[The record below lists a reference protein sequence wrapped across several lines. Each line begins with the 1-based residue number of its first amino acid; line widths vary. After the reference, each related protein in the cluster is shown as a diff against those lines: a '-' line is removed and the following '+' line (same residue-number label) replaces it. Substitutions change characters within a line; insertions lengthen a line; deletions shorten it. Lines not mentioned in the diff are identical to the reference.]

1 MGHHGTTHGAQNP
14 RAERRLLTVMF
25 CDLVDSTEM
34 SAQLD
39 PEDMRDYLLRYRD
52 ICANAVKDNGGFVA
66 QYLGD
71 GILAY
76 FGYPQAHESDVGN
89 CLRAGQGIIRK
100 LVELKSPPAQ
110 VRVGIATGMVV
121 VGDVIA
127 QHTQERDIAIGPTP
141 NLAARL
147 MKLGDPGEVI
157 LSGATKDLA
166 PDLFEYKELPDKN
179 LKGFDGSTTAWRLV
193 GNAPVRTP
201 SQAIH
206 TRAHKI
212 PFVGR
217 DDELTKLVRLWDQA
231 CSGAGQAVLIT
242 GEAGIGKSRLA
253 HDFCADLKAGAKPP
267 ALVKLYCSNIGRN
280 SPLRPVADDVLTG
293 AKIGSQ
299 MSEAE
304 QAQRVGDYLNQTME
318 ATEPETSDLCNFLSL
333 TTGFSNAVVGDSED
347 RKAQIFNLLERYL
360 CRRTLNQPSVL
371 VVEDLHWSDSTTL
384 ELLEYLLLERIPNL
398 PILVL
403 MMARPE
409 FLPSWPYGAHTST
422 IEVGRFS
429 NAEASAF
436 LDGMEAAE
444 ALPEETRRQVI
455 ERSDAIPLYLEEVC
469 KATRENLHH
478 NGQAK
483 AQSSGS
489 IGTQTI
495 SGVPTSLASSLMARL
510 DRLGTVK
517 EIAQVA
523 SVIGPVF
530 SATALSH
537 LLSISVD
544 ELMPSLEQLNDAEI
558 ILPRQKTAEP
568 SFAFKHALTHEAA
581 YYSVLKRERKR
592 LHVLLAMMLEQEAF
606 GGPDSQPELI
616 ARHYARGGR
625 PRDAIEKWRQAGE
638 LARTLSANSDAI
650 AHYTN
655 GLELLGELPREET
668 TDEIE
673 IDLRT
678 KLALALTAIHGA
690 GSKEVGYNYAKARSL
705 SGYKVDSE
713 DHFPVMVGVWSNS
726 FMGGDLKGAHSVT
739 EEILRIA
746 DRKNEAA
753 YAVEANRAR
762 GMTLF
767 YRGDFNGAQNHIS
780 QTLELH
786 DPEFHH
792 HHALRFG
799 LDPVVCCHAYLSYA
813 QLFLGQK
820 KAAIETS
827 QLAIEEAKRTG
838 HLYSKAFA
846 MAFAALVRVNLEMP
860 KEAAQL
866 AQETIDCARDSEIEF
881 FAKQQLVVK
890 AWAHTMENPN
900 AIDDMTSKVNAF
912 LALHSSI
919 GATRV
924 MCMMAEMNLRHG
936 READAQAMLSRAL
949 ERANEKGELYYLS
962 EIHRLQ
968 AELAWATQGPAGINV
983 ISTQLFRAVDIAEQQ
998 HSAIWIRKNA
1008 LSAQRLHRLIIKDT
1022 SLDVERGSE
1031 LDSFTHDDVE
1041 LAARTRFARQIAH
1054 ELSDRKNE

>member
-52 ICANAVKDNGGFVA
+52 ICANAVKDHGGFVA

-166 PDLFEYKELPDKN
+166 PDLFEYKELPNKN
-179 LKGFDGSTTAWRLV
+179 LKGFDGSTTAWRLL

-201 SQAIH
+201 SQAVH
-206 TRAHKI
+206 TRAHRI

-217 DDELTKLVRLWDQA
+217 DDEMTELARLWSEA

-253 HDFCADLKAGAKPP
+253 HDFCAGIATGTEAP

-280 SPLRPVADDVLTG
+280 SPLRPVADDILTG
-293 AKIGSQ
+293 AEVVSQ

-304 QAQRVGDYLNQTME
+304 QAQRIGIYLSQTMT
-318 ATEPETSDLCNFLSL
+318 AKKPEVLDLCDFLSL
-333 TTGFSNAVVGDSED
+333 TAGFSNTVTGDGED
-347 RKAQIFNLLERYL
+347 RKAQVFDLLERYL
-360 CRRTLNQPSVL
+360 CSRTPNKPSVL

-384 ELLEYLLLERIPNL
+384 ELLEYLLLERIPKL

-403 MMARPE
+403 LTARPE
-409 FLPSWPYGAHTST
+409 FLPSWPNGTHTST
-422 IEVGRFS
+422 IEVGRLS

-436 LDGMEAAE
+436 LDRMEAAE
-444 ALPEETRRQVI
+444 TLPEETRRQVI

-469 KATRENLHH
+469 KATRENLAHKD
-478 NGQAK
+478 QANE
-483 AQSSGS
+483 QDPSG
-489 IGTQTI
+489 IRTQAV

-510 DRLGTVK
+510 DRLGEVK

-530 SATALSH
+530 PATALSH

-544 ELMPSLEQLNDAEI
+544 ELVPSLEQLNQAEI

-568 SFAFKHALTHEAA
+568 SYVFKHALTHEAA

-592 LHVLLAMMLEQEAF
+592 LHVQLAMMLEQEAF

-625 PRDAIEKWRQAGE
+625 LRDAIEKWRQAGE
-638 LARTLSANSDAI
+638 LARKRSANSDAI

-655 GLELLGELPREET
+655 GLELLGELPREEI

-690 GSKEVGYNYAKARSL
+690 GSKEVGLNYAKARSL

-726 FMGGDLKGAHSVT
+726 FMGGDLKGAHSAT

-746 DRKNEAA
+746 DRKNDAT

-767 YRGDFNGAQNHIS
+767 YRGDFSGAQDHIS
-780 QTLELH
+780 QTLALH

-799 LDPVVCCHAYLSYA
+799 LDPLVCCHAYLSYA

-838 HLYSKAFA
+838 HLYSEAFA

-866 AQETIDCARDSEIEF
+866 AQETIDCARNSEIEF

-890 AWAHTMENPN
+890 AWANAMKNPD
-900 AIDDMTSKVNAF
+900 AIDDMTTKVNAF
-912 LALHSSI
+912 LASHSSI

-949 ERANEKGELYYLS
+949 KRANEKGELYYLS

-968 AELAWATQGPAGINV
+968 AELAWATQGSAGIGV
-983 ISTQLFRAVDIAEQQ
+983 VTTQLSRAIDIAEQQ
-998 HSAIWIRKNA
+998 HAAIWIRRNA
-1008 LSAQRLHRLIIKDT
+1008 QCAQRLYRLMMKDT
-1022 SLDVERGSE
+1022 SLGNEQSLR

-1041 LAARTRFARQIAH
+1041 LAARISFV
-1054 ELSDRKNE
+1054 RKIIHRMSVQK